1 MILQHSEADVQRA
14 PGSQPHLYQHGQV
27 IQEYGTL
34 RLLPIALAHDARLQ
48 SCQLLNQILADTM
61 ILYSL
66 YKKHHWQMRGV
77 TFEQLHLLLDKHADE
92 QLALVD
98 MLAERIQMLGGV
110 AIAEMRHVAELTRIE
125 RPPSGVEEVPAMLSR
140 LLSAHEA
147 IITDEQD
154 HDERRHADLLH
165 RRADTHHPRRRRP
178 DRADRRVGD
187 AVLEAHPEREAQG
200 LQRRPARD
208 VLDAQGRGQRGPAGL
223 PEALDVAARR
233 SVVQLCSLLKKALTK
248 LNSRVECIPS

>member
-1 MILQHSEADVQRA
+1 LENTIVLVYHSSIKQKEEISMISQPSEADLQRV
-14 PGSQPHLYQHGQV
+14 PSSQPQLYQHGQV

-66 YKKHHWQMRGV
+66 YKKHHWQMRGP
-77 TFEQLHLLLDKHADE
+77 TFYQLHLLLDKHAAE

-98 MLAERIQMLGGV
+98 MLAERVQMLGGV
-110 AIAEMRHVAELTRIE
+110 AIADPRHVAELTTID

-147 IITDEQD
+147 VITEVRAAIAQTAQSGDGGSN
-154 HDERRHADLLH
+154 DLLIGDLL
-165 RRADTHHPRRRRP
+165 RTHAQQVWGVAEHLVETPL
-178 DRADRRVGD
+178 V
-187 AVLEAHPEREAQG
+187 RE
-200 LQRRPARD
+200 
-208 VLDAQGRGQRGPAGL
+208 
-223 PEALDVAARR
+223 
-233 SVVQLCSLLKKALTK
+233 
-248 LNSRVECIPS
+248 